1 MKRFKTIQPDIL
13 KLYDSISHPI
23 NRYLC
28 ISHHKHV
35 LEAMMKL
42 SDNECLYL
50 AAMLHDIST
59 YLGIIGT
66 HAHKSAQYAKEFLEK
81 YQLFSSEELQLI
93 YDVIYY
99 HSDKDKV
106 HFHEAELLKQ
116 ADKDAHHLEDI
127 LSMYDN

>member
-1 MKRFKTIQPDIL
+1 MKRFEFIKSDIL
-13 KLYDSISHPI
+13 KLYDSVSHPI

-59 YLGIIGT
+59 YLGIRGT
-66 HAHKSAQYAKEFLEK
+66 HAHKSALYAKEFLEK
-81 YQLFSSEELQLI
+81 YQLFSNEELQLI